1 MTVHVIFCDGETKI
15 YPDIED
21 IEFVGNSTDCLRL
34 IAKNDLQTLINWNK
48 VKSVQYKAERIQILD
63 LNMD

>member
-1 MTVHVIFCDGETKI
+1 MVVHVTFCDGETKI
-15 YPDIED
+15 YSDIED

-34 IAKNDLQTLINWNK
+34 IAKNDIQTLINWNK
-48 VKSVQYKAERIQILD
+48 VKNVQYKAARIQVLD

>member
-1 MTVHVIFCDGETKI
+1 MTVNVIFCDGETKI
-15 YPDIED
+15 YSDIED
-21 IEFVGNSTDCLRL
+21 IEFVGNSTECLRL

-48 VKSVQYKAERIQILD
+48 VKSVQYEAERIRVLD